1 MKRITLKCTVVV
13 GVVFLLIGLR
23 VFWFG
28 KVPSLF
34 QIGEAHPKV
43 PARLL
48 LEDFQTPEDAE
59 RMVWL
64 RRVEESAA
72 FRALDGHLIK
82 PASDDVR
89 TRRLS
94 LEAVEVTVDQFPDL
108 HGAVVVCS
116 RILHLGQPPRVFV
129 SDQTE
134 FLAVTEN
141 YSEPVIILHTSVLD
155 RFRQPAELRFVVGRE
170 LGHIKAGH
178 TRWNT
183 LVRRMKCL
191 ADKLSVFG
199 NVDSSLPLVP
209 VLQWARQSEMTADN
223 AGLICA
229 QDKNA
234 GERVLMRLATRVED
248 PAGNPLNVNAY
259 LRQGDAEKLSGLS
272 EVALLWWEWNRPV
285 PFAPNRIKQLRDY
298 SNSERYKALWEGR

>member
-1 MKRITLKCTVVV
+1 MKRIALKCTAVV
-13 GVVFLLIGLR
+13 GAIFLLVGLC

-28 KVPSLF
+28 NVSSLSH
-34 QIGEAHPKV
+34 IGEAYPRV

-48 LEDFQTPEDAE
+48 LEDFQIPEDAE

-64 RRVEESAA
+64 RRADESAA
-72 FRALDGHLIK
+72 FRALDGYLIK

-94 LEAVEVTVDQFPDL
+94 LEAIEVTADQFPDL
-108 HGAVVVCS
+108 HGVVVVCS
-116 RILHLGQPPRVFV
+116 RVLHLGHPPRVFV

-134 FLAVTEN
+134 FIAVTEN

-155 RFRQPAELRFVVGRE
+155 HFRQPAELRFLVGRE

-191 ADKLSVFG
+191 PDKFSVFG
-199 NVDSSLPLVP
+199 NVDSRLPLVP

-229 QDKNA
+229 QDEKA
-234 GERVLMRLATRVED
+234 GERVLMRLATRVDD
-248 PAGNPLNVNAY
+248 PAGKPLNVNAY
-259 LRQGDAEKLSGLS
+259 LRQEDAEKLSGLS
-272 EVALLWWEWNRPV
+272 EVALLWREWNRPV
-285 PFAPNRIKQLRDY
+285 PFGPRRIRQMREYHDSIRY
-298 SNSERYKALWEGR
+298 NSLWE